1 MHHSPECVNSNGT
14 LFAPINQCAIVP
26 VGKFLAALT
35 RFGGVRW
42 GEVGPHHTEHVFLL
56 ARIDLRPDV
65 QHLGGLPAFA
75 LWIDCEQGDQWNVEK
90 RATFLA
96 KLGLSSLSPVSMR
109 LILECETFS
118 TVAKPLTE
126 NPRYS
131 RHSVRK

>member
-1 MHHSPECVNSNGT
+1 
-14 LFAPINQCAIVP
+14 
-26 VGKFLAALT
+26 
-35 RFGGVRW
+35 
-42 GEVGPHHTEHVFLL
+42 
-56 ARIDLRPDV
+56 
-65 QHLGGLPAFA
+65 